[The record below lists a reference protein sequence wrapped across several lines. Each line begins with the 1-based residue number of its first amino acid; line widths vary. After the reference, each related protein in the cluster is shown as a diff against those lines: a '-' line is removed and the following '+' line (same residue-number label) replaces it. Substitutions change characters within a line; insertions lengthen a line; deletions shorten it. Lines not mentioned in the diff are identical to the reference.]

1 MLIRY
6 VIQTPIGTWSPDP
19 KLQEIGL
26 YQLEQM
32 CDAVE
37 SFTLAVLTRI
47 LGWAYAECEVL
58 VANVRRDF
66 RNKKNHLYSVRHFV
80 YGRKPARIT

>member
-1 MLIRY
+1 MLIQY
-6 VIQTPIGTWSPDP
+6 MIQTPIGTWPFDP
-19 KLQEIGL
+19 KLKEIGL

-47 LGWAYAECEVL
+47 LGWGYAECEVL

-66 RNKKNHLYSVRHFV
+66 RNKQNHLYSVRHFV
-80 YGRKPARIT
+80 YGRKPAKIR